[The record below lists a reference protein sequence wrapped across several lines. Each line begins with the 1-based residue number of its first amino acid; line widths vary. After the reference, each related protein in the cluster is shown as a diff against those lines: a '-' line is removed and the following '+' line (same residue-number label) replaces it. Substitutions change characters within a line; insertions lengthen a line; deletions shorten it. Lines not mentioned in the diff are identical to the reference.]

1 VFEISFG
8 EIILISV
15 VALVILGPE
24 RLPAVAR
31 TLGALIGRAQR
42 FVSSVKADVQQ
53 QAADSGLLGI
63 SQDIRGAADS
73 FRSQMQ
79 EQVDEVKSVV
89 AEQQNVLHEVASS
102 AAAPFDEARRSL
114 HPDVA
119 LAPAA
124 DADADPH
131 ELIAAAHRDDADD
144 TLPLVND
151 KQLDLFDPPA
161 SAPADK
167 PSA

>member
-1 VFEISFG
+1 MFEISFG

-24 RLPAVAR
+24 RLPTVAR
-31 TLGALIGRAQR
+31 TLGALVGRAQR

-79 EQVDEVKSVV
+79 EQVDEVKNVV
-89 AEQQNVLHEVASS
+89 AEQQSALHEVASS

-114 HPDVA
+114 QPDVA

-124 DADADPH
+124 DTDPH

>member
-1 VFEISFG
+1 MFEISFG

-124 DADADPH
+124 DTDPH